1 MGLMKMR
8 QVDYEHEKTL
18 SLSVRLSTKS
28 EETREKKFYELTC
41 KGLEN
46 WLGKESWRHL
56 DQLPIP

>member
-18 SLSVRLSTKS
+18 SLSVRLSTES
-28 EETREKKFYELTC
+28 EETREKKLYELTC

-46 WLGKESWRHL
+46 CLGKESWRHL